1 MSSIDDLRTRIDAL
15 DLRLV
20 ELLNQRAACALEV
33 GEVKRA
39 LGLDIYQPER
49 ESQVLENV
57 QQHATA
63 IGGPLGGEA
72 LTRLFERII
81 DEARRLERESASG
94 HSAGDGKAP
103 A

>member
-1 MSSIDDLRTRIDAL
+1 VSSIDDLRTRIDAL

-49 ESQVLENV
+49 EAQVLQNV
-57 QQHATA
+57 HRWA
-63 IGGPLGGEA
+63 
-72 LTRLFERII
+72 
-81 DEARRLERESASG
+81 ARRRSA
-94 HSAGDGKAP
+94 HSALRAHHRRSTATGTRIGVRP
-103 A
+103 FGGR

>member
-1 MSSIDDLRTRIDAL
+1 VSSIDDLRTRIDAL

-49 ESQVLENV
+49 EAQVLQNV
-57 QQHATA
+57 QQHAQA